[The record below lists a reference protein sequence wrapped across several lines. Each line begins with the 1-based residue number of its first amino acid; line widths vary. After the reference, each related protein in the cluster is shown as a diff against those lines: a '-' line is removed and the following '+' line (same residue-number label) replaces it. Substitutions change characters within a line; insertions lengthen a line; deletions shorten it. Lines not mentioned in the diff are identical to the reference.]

1 MPMLTYMAMH
11 VREGEEATPP
21 MIFLLVVSIV
31 ALICAVA
38 FCVYD
43 TWKER

>member
-1 MPMLTYMAMH
+1 MLTYMAMH
-11 VREGEEATPP
+11 VREGEEATPA
-21 MIFLLVVSIV
+21 MIFLLVASIV